1 MEPWL
6 EKNAVEMCSTHSEG
20 KSFVSERFIKNLRNK
35 FCKYMITISKNEYI
49 DKLCDA
55 VSKYNNT
62 YHSKVKMK
70 PVDLKS
76 GTYFN

>member
-1 MEPWL
+1 M
-6 EKNAVEMCSTHSEG
+6 T
-20 KSFVSERFIKNLRNK
+20 
-35 FCKYMITISKNEYI
+35 TISKNEYI

-76 GTYFN
+76 GTYFNYS